1 MAESPSVFPATT
13 GGRIEVVSG
22 GGQCGGDLCMA
33 GGADGNKIVL
43 IDTKEYAIRSPSERL
58 ADNKLTP
65 AEDKIISAYKF
76 DKVIDSTDPEV
87 ILEQKNKILDSIY
100 NNDCLNNTEAGTSGK
115 CEPMRAIL
123 NRLIEVMLNPKDAV
137 FDKYIEGK
145 TDTNSKPQI
154 VFTISIPFEMSMFE
168 SKTVAVPAPSGKKVG
183 PSGEDVSVALVSD
196 SVEVCEG
203 NNCVDTITAQADA
216 QAAEQAAKQ
225 AAEQAAKQAAEQAAK
240 QAAEQAAKQAAEQAG
255 TTVTSNQSELNS
267 AKTSEGNQ
275 PADSALKSGGFN
287 MTRRKKRTM
296 Y

>member
-1 MAESPSVFPATT
+1 MDKSVIPAV
-13 GGRIEVVSG
+13 GGMPIETVSG
-22 GGQCGGDLCMA
+22 GGQCGTDMCMA

-43 IDTKEYAIRSPSERL
+43 IDTKEYAIRSPSERSVS
-58 ADNKLTP
+58 KGLTSD
-65 AEDKIISAYKF
+65 EEYIISAYKF
-76 DKVIDSTDPEV
+76 DKVIDSTDPKV

-168 SKTVAVPAPSGKKVG
+168 SKTVAVPAPSGEKVG
-183 PSGEDVSVALVSD
+183 PSGEDVSVALVSE
-196 SVEVCEG
+196 SGEVCEG
-203 NNCVDTITAQADA
+203 KNCVEKT
-216 QAAEQAAKQ
+216 
-225 AAEQAAKQAAEQAAK
+225 
-240 QAAEQAAKQAAEQAG
+240 AEQAG
-255 TTVTSNQSELNS
+255 EQAVTQSAAPGTQSGTVYIGDESKTEKQTGVNQAEAEKVSILPDES
-267 AKTSEGNQ
+267 G
-275 PADSALKSGGFN
+275 LKSGGFN
-287 MTRRKKRTM
+287 MTRRKKRTI